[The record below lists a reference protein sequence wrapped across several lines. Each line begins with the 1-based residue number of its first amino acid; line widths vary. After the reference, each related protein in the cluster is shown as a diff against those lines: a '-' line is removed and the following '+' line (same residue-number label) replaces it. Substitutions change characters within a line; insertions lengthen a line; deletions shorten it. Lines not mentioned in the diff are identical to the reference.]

1 MASSMTIC
9 SGVFCLSKAE
19 KKKKKSKFTYIV
31 EKQFYRRFIQK

>member
-9 SGVFCLSKAE
+9 SGVFCLSKAG
-19 KKKKKSKFTYIV
+19 KKKKSKFTYIV